1 VSKRQPWRSINGSIR
16 NARLQRWLQRWLPI
30 QAMRP
35 GPGAAGRRAERQRK
49 PVITIAAFG
58 LVLGIV
64 LGVILAMPISATAGI
79 VIGAPSPVT
88 LHAPRSLT
96 YESEVRTRQA
106 QDDAAND
113 PANVQVRS
121 DPTLQRQQH
130 TEMSQLLD
138 AITRI
143 RDNTTLSREARLESL
158 RSLPTL
164 AISDTLALELATI
177 DGERWQIITD
187 EARRVY
193 DEIWQNHNGAIT
205 TSDLEAIRERELPYV
220 QVAPTLNAPQR
231 NLVIYFVNAFLKP
244 NRTID
249 QEATELRRAAARK
262 AVEPISVTVIKG
274 QNIVREGDV
283 VTEETNEKLQK
294 FGLVFGAGGT
304 VALLQQFVLGLLTAW
319 LFATYLYR
327 YQNHLWRN
335 RRGLAVIGTLMA
347 ALVLG
352 GRLVVPQWET
362 APYAFPLATLAVML
376 TVLFNGSLGLLAALT
391 VAPLIGMQNEQ
402 SIGLTLTLI
411 LGSAAGVFVAQR
423 AVRSVSFVWVGL
435 AVGFLTMLSAGIF
448 WLDPFSDWPG
458 ALNIAFFSLMN
469 GAQSGVLVLGTY
481 QILGRLA
488 NVVTP
493 LQLMELAHPNHP
505 LLHRLMR
512 EAPGTYHHSI
522 VVSNL
527 AEVAAENIGA
537 DPLLARVGAYYHD
550 VGKILRPYFF
560 TDNQHERSN
569 VHDVLDPKTSAT
581 IIIDHVREGAKLARE
596 HGLPEQVVDFIP
608 QHHGTNL
615 VSFFYQRAL
624 QEDGD
629 TDIEQ
634 FRYPGPKPQS
644 REAGIM
650 MLADGVEATVR
661 ARAQSGKLRA
671 ARPSEDEE
679 RSQRGM
685 QSIAEVVEQIVNE
698 RVQSGQLDESPLTM
712 RDIAIIKESFI
723 NTLQGIYHPRVD
735 YPQPAASAVASNSAP

>member
-1 VSKRQPWRSINGSIR
+1 MSNRQPWRYVDGFR
-16 NARLQRWLQRWLPI
+16 RHARLQRWLLRWLPPRVV
-30 QAMRP
+30 RP
-35 GPGAAGRRAERQRK
+35 WRTAAGRRAARQRK
-49 PVITIAAFG
+49 PLITMALFG
-58 LVLGIV
+58 LALGVV
-64 LGVILAMPISATAGI
+64 LGVILATPISATAGI
-79 VIGAPSPVT
+79 VKGAPSPVT
-88 LHAPRSLT
+88 LHAPRSLS
-96 YESEVRTRQA
+96 YESEVMTRRA
-106 QDDAAND
+106 QEEAANN

-121 DPTLQRQQH
+121 DSTVQQAQRDA
-130 TEMSQLLD
+130 MSQALD
-138 AITRI
+138 DISRI
-143 RDNTTLSREARLESL
+143 RNSTELSSEARAESL
-158 RSLPTL
+158 RSLPSVP
-164 AISDTLALELATI
+164 ISDTLALQLVEL
-177 DGERWQIITD
+177 DDERWQIITD

-193 DEIWQNHNGAIT
+193 DEIWQNHNSALRSTDIQ
-205 TSDLEAIRERELPYV
+205 AIRERELPYV
-220 QVAPTLNAPQR
+220 QVAPTLNASER
-231 NLVIYFVNAFLKP
+231 NLVLYFVNVFLKA
-244 NRTID
+244 NRMVD

-262 AVEPISVTVIKG
+262 AVEPVTVTVIKG

-283 VTEETNEKLQK
+283 VSEETYETLLR

-304 VALLQQFVLGLLTAW
+304 VAMLQQFVLGLLAAW

-327 YQNHLWRN
+327 YQSHLWLN
-335 RRGLAVIGTLMA
+335 HRGLTVIGAAMA

-352 GRLVVPQWET
+352 GRIVVPIWEG
-362 APYAFPLATLAVML
+362 APYAFPLATLAVLL
-376 TVLFNGSLGLLAALT
+376 TVLFNGSLGLLSALT
-391 VAPLIGMQNEQ
+391 VAPLIGMQTEQ
-402 SIGLTLTLI
+402 SIGLTLTLM

-435 AVGFLTMLSAGIF
+435 SVAFVTMLSAGVF
-448 WLDPFSDWPG
+448 WLGPLSDWPG
-458 ALNIAFFSLMN
+458 ALDIAFFSLLN
-469 GAQSGVLVLGTY
+469 GAQSVIIVLGTY
-481 QILGRLA
+481 HILGRLA

-581 IIIDHVREGAKLARE
+581 IIIDHVREGARLARE
-596 HGLPEQVVDFIP
+596 HGLPQQVVDFIP

-615 VSFFYQRAL
+615 VSYFYQRAL

-629 TDIEQ
+629 TNIEE
-634 FRYPGPKPQS
+634 FRYPGPKPQT

-661 ARAQSGKLRA
+661 ARAQSGKLRP
-671 ARPSEDEE
+671 ARPNDEDE
-679 RSQRGM
+679 RGQRGM
-685 QSIAEVVEQIVNE
+685 QSIAEVVEQIVSE
-698 RVQSGQLDESPLTM
+698 RLRSGQLDECPLTL
-712 RDIAIIKESFI
+712 RDIAVIKESFI

-735 YPQPAASAVASNSAP
+735 YPQPAAQTSNGNGPG

>member
-1 VSKRQPWRSINGSIR
+1 VSNRQPWRYVNGSMR
-16 NARLQRWLQRWLPI
+16 NARLNRWLQRRLPSPTLPPW
-30 QAMRP
+30 R
-35 GPGAAGRRAERQRK
+35 GPTGRRTHPQRK
-49 PVITIAAFG
+49 PLITMTTFG
-58 LVLGIV
+58 LALGVV

-79 VIGAPSPVT
+79 VNGAPSPVT

-96 YESEVRTRQA
+96 YISDVRTRREQE
-106 QDDAAND
+106 QAANN

-121 DPTLQRQQH
+121 DSTVQRAQRM
-130 TEMSQLLD
+130 EMSQVLD
-138 AITRI
+138 TITRT
-143 RDNTTLSREARLESL
+143 RDNTTLSREVRLESL
-158 RSLPTL
+158 RSLPNL
-164 AISDTLALELATI
+164 PISDTLALQLVDLDTEH
-177 DGERWQIITD
+177 WQIITD

-193 DEIWQNHNGAIT
+193 DEIWQNHNGALT
-205 TSDLEAIRERELPYV
+205 ESDIQTVRERELPYV
-220 QVAPTLNAPQR
+220 QVSSALNGAQR
-231 NLVIYFVNAFLKP
+231 NLVLYFVNAFLKP

-249 QEATELRRAAARK
+249 QRATELRRAAARE
-262 AVEPISVTVIKG
+262 AVEPITVTVIKG
-274 QNIVREGDV
+274 ENIVREGDV
-283 VTEETNEKLQK
+283 VSEETYEKLQK
-294 FGLVFGAGGT
+294 FGMVFGAGGR
-304 VALLQQFVLGLLTAW
+304 VALLQQFLLGLLAAW
-319 LFATYLYR
+319 LFAMYLYR
-327 YQNHLWRN
+327 YQTELWRN
-335 RRGLAVIGTLMA
+335 QRGLAVIGVLMTA
-347 ALVLG
+347 MVLG
-352 GRLVVPQWET
+352 GRLVVPLWET
-362 APYAFPLATLAVML
+362 APYAFPLATLAVLL
-376 TVLFNGSLGLLAALT
+376 TVLFNGSLGLLATLT
-391 VAPLIGMQNEQ
+391 VAPLIGMQTEQ
-402 SIGLTLTLI
+402 SIGLTLTLV
-411 LGSAAGVFVAQR
+411 LGSAAGVYVAQR
-423 AVRSVSFVWVGL
+423 AVRSISFVWVGL
-435 AVGFLTMLSAGIF
+435 AVAFLTMLSAGVF
-448 WLDPFSDWPG
+448 WLGPLSSWSG
-458 ALNIAFFSLMN
+458 ALNIALFSVLN
-469 GAQSGVLVLGTY
+469 GAQAGILVLGTY
-481 QILGRLA
+481 HILGRLA

-581 IIIDHVREGAKLARE
+581 IIIDHVREGARLARE

-629 TDIEQ
+629 TDIDQ
-634 FRYPGPKPQS
+634 FRYPGPKPQT

-661 ARAQSGKLRA
+661 AKAQSGKLRP
-671 ARPSEDEE
+671 ARPSEDERE
-679 RSQRGM
+679 QRGT
-685 QSIAEVVEQIVNE
+685 QTIAEVVEQIVNE
-698 RVQSGQLDESPLTM
+698 RVRSGQLDECPLTI

-735 YPQPAASAVASNSAP
+735 YPQPSEAPASGAAGR